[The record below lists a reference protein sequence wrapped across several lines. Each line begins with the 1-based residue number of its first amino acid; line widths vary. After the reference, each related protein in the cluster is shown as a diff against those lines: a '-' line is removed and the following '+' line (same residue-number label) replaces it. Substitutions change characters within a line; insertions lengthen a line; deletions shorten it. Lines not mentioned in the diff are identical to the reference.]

1 MLPDAHVVL
10 HGLLNL
16 RVFCFFD
23 CLIDLQQAFI
33 TVRMTAVWA
42 RVRIQCGIIH
52 GGTQNWLGGSPITAK
67 SNDTPGRIVARLK
80 PILIFLMQSVVV
92 GLAVAFVVVLLR
104 PELLPAVNKAGNSVQ
119 PASYADAIDIS
130 APAVASV
137 YTRKLQRIGD
147 LSEGAGG
154 DRAQLS
160 TSIGSAVVID
170 EEGYLVTNYHVVA
183 GATEIRVQLA
193 DGRIANPQVVGY
205 DAETDLAV
213 LKVDLGVLPA
223 IPLGRS
229 SELRIGD
236 VVLAIG
242 NPYGLT
248 KTVTQGIVSATGRG
262 SLRLMTFENFIQ
274 TDAAINE
281 GNSGGALINSIGQ
294 LVGINTA
301 VLAQDAGTEG
311 ISFAIPVDLVRGV
324 VDDIKLHGRVI
335 RGWVGLQPD
344 ELTRAETAALGLE
357 PNVGI
362 ILSEVIEGGP
372 AEAAGLKH
380 GDVILAI
387 DDEPIR
393 SRQQALL
400 LVAAMT
406 PGDTAKFTAWR
417 DGKRFSATVTVAER
431 RPQ

>member
-1 MLPDAHVVL
+1 M
-10 HGLLNL
+10 
-16 RVFCFFD
+16 
-23 CLIDLQQAFI
+23 
-33 TVRMTAVWA
+33 
-42 RVRIQCGIIH
+42 
-52 GGTQNWLGGSPITAK
+52 AK
-67 SNDTPGRIVARLK
+67 LK

-92 GLAVAFVVVLLR
+92 GLAAAFVVVLVR
-104 PELLPAVNKAGNSVQ
+104 PELLPAVSALKNPGR

-137 YTRKLQRIGD
+137 YTRKLQRFSN
-147 LSEGAGG
+147 LSEDAGG

-183 GATEIRVQLA
+183 GATEIRVQMA

-213 LKVDLGVLPA
+213 LKVDLGVLTA

-281 GNSGGALINSIGQ
+281 GNSGGALIDSTGR

-301 VLAQDAGTEG
+301 ILAQDAGTEG

-324 VDDIKLHGRVI
+324 VDDIKLNGRVI

-344 ELTRAETAALGLE
+344 ELTRAETAALGLD

-362 ILSEVIEGGP
+362 ILSEVFVGGP
-372 AEAAGLKH
+372 A
-380 GDVILAI
+380 
-387 DDEPIR
+387 
-393 SRQQALL
+393 
-400 LVAAMT
+400 
-406 PGDTAKFTAWR
+406 
-417 DGKRFSATVTVAER
+417 
-431 RPQ
+431 